1 MMKMQRCKE
10 RQTKGDF
17 DCLFYDEVVRLL
29 EIQDFLSC
37 FFRRLALLLVHLGI
51 GTIEGLPVGACSAV
65 VLHPAAVHLYSH
77 KEFVLLGSCCVH

>member
-1 MMKMQRCKE
+1 MQRKAE
-10 RQTKGDF
+10 KGDF
-17 DCLFYDEVVRLL
+17 DCLFYDDVVRLL

-37 FFRRLALLLVHLGI
+37 FFRRLALLLVRLGI
-51 GTIEGLPVGACSAV
+51 GTIDGLPVRACSVV